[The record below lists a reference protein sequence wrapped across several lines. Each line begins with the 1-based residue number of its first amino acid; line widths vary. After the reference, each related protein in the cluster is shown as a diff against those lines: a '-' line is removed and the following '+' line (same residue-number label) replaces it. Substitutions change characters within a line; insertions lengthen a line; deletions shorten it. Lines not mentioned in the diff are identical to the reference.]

1 MILKENFLRNLC
13 CSGVLI
19 LSAPYAAAESQ
30 QSDKLAV
37 ITALGSLN
45 GIALHCNG
53 LAETQRIKRALVANL
68 PKRRQLG
75 ELFDYETNK
84 SFMAFMEKNGVC
96 PSPQDL
102 AQQVDAALDRLE
114 SLYRQP

>member
-1 MILKENFLRNLC
+1 MP
-13 CSGVLI
+13 
-19 LSAPYAAAESQ
+19 PYAAAESQ
-30 QSDKLAV
+30 QSDKLAA

>member
-1 MILKENFLRNLC
+1 MIVKENLIRRLC
-13 CSGVLI
+13 CACVLMV
-19 LSAPYAAAESQ
+19 SVQYAAAEGQESE
-30 QSDKLAV
+30 KLAA

-53 LAETQRIKRALVANL
+53 LAETQRIKRELVANL

-84 SFMAFMEKNGVC
+84 SFMAFMEKDGVC

-102 AQQVDAALDRLE
+102 TQQVDAALDRLE
-114 SLYRQP
+114 WLYRKP